1 MILLGAT
8 FDLQAMSE
16 TESPH
21 DGIHPQ
27 ALLLPWFLSGTLEAA
42 ERKQVT
48 AHLAEC
54 AACRT
59 ELESLTVL
67 RRLLRDSFSETEPNR
82 SLADAA
88 RTSGPSRAA
97 STRMAG
103 GPLITPRFWG
113 VLAACLIGIQ
123 LAVIVRLWT
132 QPPVPA
138 QLITRDLAPASPQLR
153 CTQSDGSPGVGH

>member
-16 TESPH
+16 TEPPH
-21 DGIHPQ
+21 DGIHPE

-48 AHLAEC
+48 AHLAQC

-67 RRLLRDSFSETEPNR
+67 RRLLRDSFIETKW
-82 SLADAA
+82 D
-88 RTSGPSRAA
+88 RAKH
-97 STRMAG
+97 RG
-103 GPLITPRFWG
+103 WG
-113 VLAACLIGIQ
+113 LLAACLIGVQ
-123 LAVIVRLWT
+123 LAVIIRLWT
-132 QPPVPA
+132 APHVPA

-153 CTQSDGSPGVGH
+153 CTPSDDGPPGAGH